1 MIGVLGLCV
10 ALVAAVTCALELFPA
25 RTRGLA
31 A

>member
-1 MIGVLGLCV
+1 LGLCV
-10 ALVAAVTCALELFPA
+10 ALVAAVTYALELFPA